1 MNFSEPIWTRREKL
15 LRKSNILIA
24 IAVVTIVV
32 IVGVLAGVLSAN
44 KERDKCDE
52 RVAEAKLEARKKAEG
67 STTPK
72 PAKTTPKPAKTTM
85 APTST
90 VPKQPWDSIRL
101 PSDIRPTHY
110 SMLIKTDLKNL
121 RFTGNS
127 NISIN
132 VDNSTKVILFHIN
145 QVKIDGAEVQN
156 SKLATLNIARQFYS
170 VSNQFYVLEMASPLD
185 KGPYALKLE
194 FSANMST
201 KELNGFYNSTY
212 KDENG
217 NTRYVFAKA
226 NFFPCDCRLD

>member
-132 VDNSTKVILFHIN
+132 VDNS
-145 QVKIDGAEVQN
+145 
-156 SKLATLNIARQFYS
+156 
-170 VSNQFYVLEMASPLD
+170 
-185 KGPYALKLE
+185 KGNP
-194 FSANMST
+194 FS
-201 KELNGFYNSTY
+201 Y
-212 KDENG
+212 
-217 NTRYVFAKA
+217 
-226 NFFPCDCRLD
+226 